1 MTRYAYL
8 GPEGTFT
15 QQALLS
21 WVADAEHE
29 QVPLGSV
36 DAALDALR
44 SGEVDAAVVDHRGA
58 EGERPLDLGVARRA
72 GGRAQVHVGA
82 VLHALGVRDAE
93 EEDDLPVRAD
103 E

>member
-1 MTRYAYL
+1 MSEPR
-8 GPEGTFT
+8 
-15 QQALLS
+15 
-21 WVADAEHE
+21 EHE
-29 QVPLGSV
+29 LEQEKVVEMMRSDRFCMLTSV
-36 DAALDALR
+36 GDDGRLQ
-44 SGEVDAAVVDHRGA
+44 SHPMTPQEVTD